1 VTMLALTRR
10 PRRMALAVG
19 ISVIT
24 LGLGAGFQVL
34 SCGGSAVSAPRVG
47 SRERAGAV
55 RAAGGRRLAGARSGR
70 PAPPATHGAPQP
82 IGVGRLIG
90 FTLA

>member
-1 VTMLALTRR
+1 MTLV
-10 PRRMALAVG
+10 VG
-19 ISVIT
+19 LSVIV
-24 LGLGAGFQVL
+24 LGLGAGFQVQ

-47 SRERAGAV
+47 PRDRAGSV
-55 RAAGGRRLAGARSGR
+55 RPVGTRRVAGARSGR
-70 PAPPATHGAPQP
+70 PIPPATNGAPQP